1 MYRVGNGFDVH
12 RFEKGRKLILG
23 GVEIPHKTGLA
34 GHSDADVVLHSIT
47 DAILGAVGEKDIGT
61 HFPDTDPQFKDISS
75 IKILNDTGQ
84 ILKSKDYEIVNIDTV
99 IICQQPKLTPYIDLM
114 KVNISKAL
122 GIMDDQIGVKATTTE
137 HLGFTGREEGIAA
150 TAIVLIKKI

>member
-1 MYRVGNGFDVH
+1 MYRIGNGFDVH
-12 RFEKGRKLILG
+12 RFEKDRKLILG
-23 GVEIPHKTGLA
+23 GVEIPHEWGLV
-34 GHSDADVVLHSIT
+34 GHSDADVVLHAIT

-61 HFPDTDPQFKDISS
+61 HFPDTGPEFKDISS
-75 IKILNDTGQ
+75 TTILGKTGQ

-99 IICQQPKLTPYIDLM
+99 IICQQPKLAPFIDLM
-114 KVNISKAL
+114 KVNISNAL
-122 GIMDDQIGVKATTTE
+122 GILADQIGVKATTTE